1 MNGSSDSQ
9 VTGRGGCGRGLLG
22 HACACARVLT
32 CMLGCLSNLAVVGLR
47 RKHSLFAVA
56 RTRGS
61 SLPHSQSPAPSFPS
75 FPCPVASRLREKHCI
90 RLRASGTSLQL
101 RRKSW
106 AGLWREVQLYGWPR
120 SFTAPLPR
128 APRTRCCSWALT
140 ERQGWGPAVDRGWG
154 SWSCPLPSSPT
165 GVHWCL
171 KCSRSLGPYVP
182 KLKL

>member
-1 MNGSSDSQ
+1 MYLESQGARRRSHSRSRGRWEGSCLEAWAQETIWSSACSPEEGGHALRGWHLHWRSGVWGKHGGHIPLNGSSDSQ

-61 SLPHSQSPAPSFPS
+61 SLPHSQSPAPSFP
-75 FPCPVASRLREKHCI
+75 CPVASRLREKHCI

-106 AGLWREVQLYGWPR
+106 AGLWREVQ
-120 SFTAPLPR
+120 
-128 APRTRCCSWALT
+128 
-140 ERQGWGPAVDRGWG
+140 V
-154 SWSCPLPSSPT
+154 
-165 GVHWCL
+165 
-171 KCSRSLGPYVP
+171 
-182 KLKL
+182 

>member
-1 MNGSSDSQ
+1 MQPRGRRTCIRGWHLHWRSGVWGKHGGHIPLNGSSDSQ

-106 AGLWREVQLYGWPR
+106 AGLWREVQVYGLFLHRP
-120 SFTAPLPR
+120 
-128 APRTRCCSWALT
+128 
-140 ERQGWGPAVDRGWG
+140 
-154 SWSCPLPSSPT
+154 PSSCAT
-165 GVHWCL
+165 H
-171 KCSRSLGPYVP
+171 SLLPPG
-182 KLKL
+182 L